1 MQIKTVVYRLS
12 EPTRFDQTVN
22 DLLREGWKLERRY
35 VVRGSRL
42 ANDKYHLNVLV
53 AELVKG

>member
-12 EPTRFDQTVN
+12 EPSTFDAEVN
-22 DLLREGWKLERRY
+22 ALLQEGWKLERRY

-42 ANDKYHLNVLV
+42 ANDKYHLNMLV
-53 AELVKG
+53 AELIKA

>member
-1 MQIKTVVYRLS
+1 MQIKTVVYRLT
-12 EPTRFDQTVN
+12 EATQFDRAVN
-22 DLLREGWKLERRY
+22 ELLRDGWKLERRY

-53 AELVKG
+53 AELIKE

>member
-1 MQIKTVVYRLS
+1 MQIKTVVCRLTES
-12 EPTRFDQTVN
+12 DTFDAAVN
-22 DLLREGWKLERRY
+22 ELLQEGWKLERRY

-53 AELVKG
+53 AELSK

>member
-1 MQIKTVVYRLS
+1 MQIKTVVYRLT
-12 EPTRFDQTVN
+12 EAAQFDQTVN
-22 DLLREGWKLERRY
+22 DLLRAGWKLERRY

-53 AELVKG
+53 AEMVKE